1 MAIEGNLQDMSLV
14 DIIQLSCRS
23 LEASAVSLKRG
34 DRKGSIYFD
43 EGQVLHAV
51 YEDEQGQE
59 AFFQLLK
66 WEDADFVIEKGVE
79 SPDRSIH
86 INWKPLLM
94 QCLQRI
100 DEDRHNDQESD
111 EGRTNE
117 DTLRE
122 LADRLDNV
130 VAIFAL
136 DGGDTVLASLLEDEL
151 LDTEIAVTALSG
163 MTVRIQDAL
172 SASRAGAFEEN
183 IIMTSQ
189 YRFITRPIDDG
200 QCCVHLVLNGNG
212 NIGAARMHLAAYLA
226 LQGKK
231 LDG

>member
-1 MAIEGNLQDMSLV
+1 
-14 DIIQLSCRS
+14 
-23 LEASAVSLKRG
+23 
-34 DRKGSIYFD
+34 
-43 EGQVLHAV
+43 
-51 YEDEQGQE
+51 
-59 AFFQLLK
+59 LK